1 MLDRFDLLGVADSRP
16 ESLPLGQKQRL
27 QLAVAILHNPEVLIL
42 DEPTS
47 GVDPVARDAF
57 WRYLVN
63 LSRDEGVTIFLS
75 THFMNE
81 AERCDRIS
89 LMHAGKVLAVGTA
102 KDLSQRRGTDN
113 LEEAFIGYLED
124 AARDSPTAGPDKV
137 AERLAPTEPVVSSP
151 PLLRRFELQRL
162 WAYARRETME
172 ILRDPIRLAFSL
184 GGPIILMLTFGYGIS
199 FDIENLSF
207 AVLDQ
212 DQTLESRELLEH
224 FSGSRYFEEHPE
236 IATETE
242 LDRRL
247 QNGELRVA
255 IEIPPNFG
263 KDLVSNKQPEVSAW
277 LDGAVPFRAET
288 SRGYVLGLTQ
298 TYLADQA
305 ARGRPVAPPTS
316 LPREYRARFRYNQA
330 FRRLFDNP
338 GVIMLLADSN

>member
-1 MLDRFDLLGVADSRP
+1 
-16 ESLPLGQKQRL
+16 
-27 QLAVAILHNPEVLIL
+27 
-42 DEPTS
+42 
-47 GVDPVARDAF
+47 
-57 WRYLVN
+57 
-63 LSRDEGVTIFLS
+63 
-75 THFMNE
+75 MNE

-113 LEEAFIGYLED
+113 LEAFIGYLED
-124 AARDSPTAGPDKV
+124 AARDSPTAGQDKV

-224 FSGSRYFEEHPE
+224 FSGSRYLRTSE
-236 IATETE
+236 IAPTPNSTGGSEWRIE
-242 LDRRL
+242 
-247 QNGELRVA
+247 VA

-263 KDLVSNKQPEVSAW
+263 KDL
-277 LDGAVPFRAET
+277 
-288 SRGYVLGLTQ
+288 
-298 TYLADQA
+298 
-305 ARGRPVAPPTS
+305 
-316 LPREYRARFRYNQA
+316 
-330 FRRLFDNP
+330 
-338 GVIMLLADSN
+338 